1 MGNLVEFGD
10 FSTEAAASARQE
22 ADDEGS
28 EFVKVKEGWNNYRV
42 LPPPAGEDT
51 PFRKVYTHY
60 IPNPE
65 KPGKNIP
72 VTCPKMTKLRNDAG
86 KLVTQGRGC
95 VLCDRSAE
103 LRAKPNQLDR
113 DTGYDMRAQPK
124 TFCCVID
131 RKDPGAQVRV
141 LRLTKGQY
149 DDLIA
154 IREDPEDPTD
164 FSHPLEGY
172 DIRIH
177 RVGTGKEDTEYKL
190 KLAKRPTLLAALP
203 DGAEDYDTM
212 NALISGQID
221 LDTYASLP
229 SDDEIMQALEGGTA
243 PRRRMGSGSSKSD
256 DTSQRRSRRRA
267 NSDVSDDGVVDGEIV
282 DGEDGE
288 DDLPP
293 GM

>member
-10 FSTEAAASARQE
+10 FSPEAAADARQE
-22 ADDEGS
+22 AEDEGN
-28 EFVKVKEGWNNYRV
+28 EFAKIKEGWNTFRI
-42 LPPPAGEDT
+42 LPPPKGYNT

-65 KPGKNIP
+65 KSEKTIP
-72 VTCPKMTKLRNDAG
+72 VTCPKMTKLRNEDG
-86 KLVTQGRGC
+86 KLATQGRGC
-95 VLCDRSAE
+95 VLCDRSGE

-113 DTGYDMRAQPK
+113 DRGYNLRAQPR
-124 TFCCVID
+124 TSCNIID
-131 RKDPGAQVRV
+131 RKDPGATIKV
-141 LRLTKGQY
+141 LRLAKGLY
-149 DDLIA
+149 DELIA
-154 IREDPEDPTD
+154 LREDEEDPTD

-177 RVGTGKEDTEYKL
+177 RVGTSKEDTEYKL
-190 KLAKRPTLLAALP
+190 RLAKRPSPLFVLA
-203 DGAEDYDTM
+203 DGTEDYDTM
-212 NALISGQID
+212 NELITGQID
-221 LDTYASLP
+221 LDNYASLP
-229 SDDEIMQALEGGTA
+229 SDDEIMEALEGGGST
-243 PRRRMGSGSSKSD
+243 PRRRMGSGNKSD

-282 DGEDGE
+282 DDENE